1 MNPGVIWTGSA
12 ESDLLHIFNC
22 EEDFSEGAGELFVN
36 HTSEL
41 LALLRRQPL
50 LGRRWL
56 GSVRKVNIRRSG
68 IGLFYTIE
76 SRRIV
81 VIAVLNLRRSPAA
94 LRAEIQRRLP
104 G

>member
-1 MNPGVIWTGSA
+1 MNPGVIWTGGA
-12 ESDLLHIFNC
+12 ESDLLDIFNR
-22 EEDFSEGAGELFVN
+22 EEDFPEGAGESFVN

-41 LALLRRQPL
+41 LALLRKQPL

-56 GSVRKVNIRRSG
+56 GCVRKINIRRSG
-68 IGLFYTIE
+68 IGLFYAIE

-81 VIAVLNLRRSPAA
+81 VIAVLNLRRSPAT
-94 LRAEIQRRLP
+94 LRTEIQRRLP